1 MTLQLHD
8 LPIRTFSFWFN
19 ANGNQNGGRIY
30 ETSYLNGGIGL
41 YNGNIL
47 GAWYYNGVKECN
59 VTNVNTGSLNIW
71 HHIVYVTDCHIGHG
85 SIYLDG
91 NLISSRIGN
100 SYSAPQN
107 WLNNFLKFGMGAQG
121 ESFKGALDEI
131 AIWNRALSPS
141 EVTELYQFSS
151 LGNRL
156 WSTGATTPSITVT
169 PTTNTTYYLTAS
181 QGNVSCR
188 DSVRVNV
195 TNISLGI
202 PGAITGNTDACAS
215 IGADSAYRY
224 TIRKVLGAT
233 SYQWTVPAGATLVS
247 GQGDTAVRIKFG
259 STYVSGGQISVA
271 ARSDCNQLSQPR
283 TLSVTRPSLQT
294 PVGIQQ
300 SFSPSVAAVYSVCGL
315 NNAIYRIR
323 KVTGATGY
331 VWTLRRGFN
340 ASIVSLNGTGV
351 NDTAIQINFQNG
363 FLFDTISV
371 RAISGCAQS
380 GARTLVLNTNY
391 TPAKVQAI
399 TTQGGNFVACIGQP
413 MTLTAIPATPLS
425 YQSALSRYSWTL
437 PTGAFVVSAS
447 SSDSATITIN
457 FNSNFRGGSV
467 SVRGRSACTNTFCGT
482 TSAILKYYPPT
493 PLSIVSG
500 TGSYNACVGDQV
512 TYTVLVPSPSS
523 SQTQAVRFRWTL
535 PLSTTIVSATADS
548 SSVTVRFLNNF
559 NGGRLMA
566 RGITDCGNLGNNF
579 GQILTHNGCA
589 PGTKLPV
596 TSRRSEQTKQSFTA
610 KLYPNPTTTDFRVQL
625 EGMNK
630 MPVVIKTMDV
640 QGRLI
645 SSKQYQPSTII
656 SIETPKSAGT
666 YWIEVRQGE
675 SVVVLKGVKVG

>member
-1 MTLQLHD
+1 
-8 LPIRTFSFWFN
+8 
-19 ANGNQNGGRIY
+19 
-30 ETSYLNGGIGL
+30 
-41 YNGNIL
+41 
-47 GAWYYNGVKECN
+47 
-59 VTNVNTGSLNIW
+59 
-71 HHIVYVTDCHIGHG
+71 
-85 SIYLDG
+85 
-91 NLISSRIGN
+91 
-100 SYSAPQN
+100 
-107 WLNNFLKFGMGAQG
+107 
-121 ESFKGALDEI
+121 
-131 AIWNRALSPS
+131 
-141 EVTELYQFSS
+141 
-151 LGNRL
+151 
-156 WSTGATTPSITVT
+156 
-169 PTTNTTYYLTAS
+169 
-181 QGNVSCR
+181 
-188 DSVRVNV
+188 
-195 TNISLGI
+195 
-202 PGAITGNTDACAS
+202 
-215 IGADSAYRY
+215 
-224 TIRKVLGAT
+224 
-233 SYQWTVPAGATLVS
+233 
-247 GQGDTAVRIKFG
+247 
-259 STYVSGGQISVA
+259 
-271 ARSDCNQLSQPR
+271 
-283 TLSVTRPSLQT
+283 
-294 PVGIQQ
+294 
-300 SFSPSVAAVYSVCGL
+300 VYSVCGL

-467 SVRGRSACTNTFCGT
+467 SVRGRSNCTTTYCGS

-535 PLSTTIVSATADS
+535 PLATTIVSATQDS

-559 NGGRLMA
+559 NGGRLSV
-566 RGITDCGNLGNNF
+566 RGITDCGTLGSNY
-579 GQILTHNGCA
+579 GQLLSHNGCA

-596 TSRRSEQTKQSFTA
+596 TSRRSEQTKQTLTA
-610 KLYPNPTTTDFRVQL
+610 KLYPNPTAADFRVQM
-625 EGMNK
+625 EGMNT

-656 SIETPKSAGT
+656 SMETPKSAGT
-666 YWIEVRQGE
+666 YWIEIRQGE
-675 SVVVLKGVKVG
+675 SVVVLKGVKVS